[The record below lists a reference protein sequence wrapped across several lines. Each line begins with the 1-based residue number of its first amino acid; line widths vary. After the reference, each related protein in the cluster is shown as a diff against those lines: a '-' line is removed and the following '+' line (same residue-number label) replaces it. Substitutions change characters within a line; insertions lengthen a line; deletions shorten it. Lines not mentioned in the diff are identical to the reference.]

1 MMTSDE
7 YVRRII
13 AKYKVPNEVD
23 ALTQCFVVNP
33 LINMIKEWAGDCLN
47 DIQISG
53 SRAKGTAINISSD
66 LDLFVSLKS
75 STNNTLKE
83 IYDSLFS
90 YISSKGINCRKQN
103 VSIGINYG
111 GHSIDLV
118 PGKKH
123 VGNTNDHSLYRNKKN
138 TWTQTNIQKHISIVK
153 NSGRLEEIILLKIWR
168 KLHNLDFPS
177 IYLELVTIEAL
188 RYKNKNQ
195 PAANFLSTLDYLK
208 DNFVDKIIK
217 DPANTNNVIS
227 DDLYK
232 YEKEDIAKKAKESR
246 NEEYW
251 EKIIW

>member
-1 MMTSDE
+1 MHQQFSKIRFATLWKFLLQYYGKIFCNFRE
-7 YVRRII
+7 KVL
-13 AKYKVPNEVD
+13 AKN
-23 ALTQCFVVNP
+23 
-33 LINMIKEWAGDCLN
+33 
-47 DIQISG
+47 
-53 SRAKGTAINISSD
+53 
-66 LDLFVSLKS
+66 
-75 STNNTLKE
+75 
-83 IYDSLFS
+83 
-90 YISSKGINCRKQN
+90 
-103 VSIGINYG
+103 
-111 GHSIDLV
+111 
-118 PGKKH
+118 
-123 VGNTNDHSLYRNKKN
+123 
-138 TWTQTNIQKHISIVK
+138 KHISIVK

>member
-66 LDLFVSLKS
+66 LDLLVSLKS
-75 STNNTLKE
+75 TTNNTLKE

-103 VSIGINYG
+103 
-111 GHSIDLV
+111 
-118 PGKKH
+118 
-123 VGNTNDHSLYRNKKN
+123 
-138 TWTQTNIQKHISIVK
+138 
-153 NSGRLEEIILLKIWR
+153 
-168 KLHNLDFPS
+168 
-177 IYLELVTIEAL
+177 
-188 RYKNKNQ
+188 
-195 PAANFLSTLDYLK
+195 FL
-208 DNFVDKIIK
+208 
-217 DPANTNNVIS
+217 
-227 DDLYK
+227 
-232 YEKEDIAKKAKESR
+232 
-246 NEEYW
+246 
-251 EKIIW
+251 